1 MSGSTGS
8 DEGSHRY
15 GFPSRIGHD
24 RHIQNIINHT
34 NTLFSDHNRPFP
46 RFNSSGDVP
55 ENIMFTNPLGTEQYQ
70 DLDDFDRNLLGRP
83 QRSSYTRDLESYD
96 QDPLLPLASTPNQP
110 RRVVGDASHH
120 FRSLISRDLNYQ
132 SPLLS
137 STTPVGRVEPSP
149 ASQHIFERN
158 GSRRVGQLQPGAQ
171 LVTPPFYTAPN
182 PTSTLDN
189 SLTSSSPSHIGG
201 SSPSARFSLKHKA
214 KVTRSP
220 LVTQKRA
227 NNLEL
232 NLEHAPDEPPLVN
245 ATRLI
250 DPRQALP
257 DKVRTVFPYELFN
270 VVQSKCFP
278 LVYNTDDNV
287 VVSAPTGSGKT
298 AILEMAICK
307 LVMSPGGENFK
318 IVYQAPTKAL
328 CSERARDWDKKFS
341 YMNLKCI
348 ELTGDTSQAQASR
361 VGGASII
368 VTTPEKWDSIT
379 RKWSDHRK
387 LLETI
392 RLVLID
398 EVHMLKDVRGA
409 TLEVVVSRMKTIGAN
424 VRFVALSATVPNITD
439 VARWLGRD
447 HSNQHL
453 PALAEAFGE
462 ELRPVKLQRYVYG
475 YKPSTNDFMFDN
487 SLNGK
492 LTLLLA
498 KHSQRKPIMVF
509 CFTRKSCESTARKL
523 AEWWSSCNTEDRAW
537 PAPTKRIPVISR
549 ELQEIVR
556 YGVAFHHA
564 GLDVQDK
571 SAVAQ
576 NFLDG
581 QIHVICCT
589 STLAVGVNLPCHTVV
604 LKGTTGY
611 SNDKP
616 QEYSDLEVMQMLGRA
631 GRPQFDDSA
640 VAIIMT
646 RTTNIDRYKMMISGE
661 ETLESTLH
669 RNLVEHLNSEI
680 SLGTIQDV
688 ETAKKWIGGTFLS
701 VRMRRSPSLYHLQDV
716 RNAEDVDKRMEE
728 WCERDVQLLQKHGL
742 VTDDAPF
749 KCTEYGHAMSR
760 YMVNFETMVLLL
772 SIPRGAALEMILTT
786 LCRAIEFKDFRFK
799 PEERTLFRELNKS
812 PFILHPIKEAL
823 SQTWHK
829 VFLMV
834 QVHLGGVELPG
845 EKGFGQ
851 TKHRIATDK
860 AAIFDKLNRLVRCFI
875 DCRAFDGDGLST
887 KAGLE
892 LARGLAANS
901 WENKPSQLS
910 QIPGFG
916 PVTVRKWVSHGVHT
930 VLELA
935 DRDFGEIERIS
946 SRNPPYGMNLLK
958 TLGDFPRLDMKTQLI
973 IATQRQQQPKE
984 TVTVTLKVNLHYSNA
999 KTPPTWGRKVPAV
1012 TFVALTTDGNLAY
1025 FWRGNLRKIDK
1036 STGLDLKFPVAL
1048 TGPDQK
1054 ISCYFSCEEIVGTQV
1069 VKVLE
1074 PDIPE
1079 NAFKKRIIQLPR
1091 REVLSMGSFDDDID
1105 YEDIPDE
1112 DILNI
1117 ALTPAARVDDVELLE
1132 SPDPLN
1138 SFEDDFPLIDDVLP
1152 QGTNR
1157 SSTSGP
1163 VKMENG
1169 KWMCNHRCHNGGLT
1183 AAGKP
1188 CTHRCCHEGLDKP
1201 RPPPREKKT
1210 KIKDIGAKK
1219 QSQEDIS
1226 AVGIL
1231 TRQAQNSGAAV
1242 SVKTDIAKGTVAA
1255 ESMHKPIGS
1264 SATLPNMK
1272 RKCLVQDN
1280 GKGARLSKKSKV
1292 MEHASDPDTFSDI
1305 ECIDLSTIPGNDG
1318 SIRSSPVMSASTK
1331 ECFPGLYQEVGGN
1344 MVNSITIIKDLKR
1357 PATLDPSELR
1367 RAPATKILE
1376 DDDTEYGS
1384 DVFADGEFPD
1394 LESIARLNRLK
1405 DAETSQAALKEDE
1418 TLYPG
1423 TVQTMKESMEFGVR
1437 PFWFAF
1443 YRFFE
1448 PDNAATVELNTAGN
1462 ADIEIEPAISKF
1474 T

>member
-15 GFPSRIGHD
+15 GFSSRIGHD
-24 RHIQNIINHT
+24 RHIQNIIDHT

-46 RFNSSGDVP
+46 RFNPSGDAP
-55 ENIMFTNPLGTEQYQ
+55 ENVMFTNPLGTEQEDDQ

-83 QRSSYTRDLESYD
+83 QRSSHID
-96 QDPLLPLASTPNQP
+96 QGQLLPLASTPNQS

-120 FRSLISRDLNYQ
+120 FRSFIGRDLNYQ

-137 STTPVGRVEPSP
+137 NITPIGRIEPSP
-149 ASQHIFERN
+149 ASQHIFEQN
-158 GSRRVGQLQPGAQ
+158 GSRRIGQLQPGAQ
-171 LVTPPFYTAPN
+171 LVTPPFYAAPN
-182 PTSTLDN
+182 PTPSLDN
-189 SLTSSSPSHIGG
+189 SLTSSSPSHVGE
-201 SSPSARFSLKHKA
+201 SSPSARLSLKRKA
-214 KVTRSP
+214 IATHSP

-227 NNLEL
+227 SNLKL
-232 NLEHAPDEPPLVN
+232 NLHHAPEEPPIVN

-270 VVQSKCFP
+270 VVQSKCFS
-278 LVYNTDDNV
+278 LVYGTDDNV
-287 VVSAPTGSGKT
+287 VISAPTGSGKT

-307 LVMSPGGENFK
+307 LAMSPGGENFK

-341 YMNLKCI
+341 HMNLKCI

-387 LLETI
+387 LLEMI

-439 VARWLGRD
+439 IARWLGRD
-447 HSNQHL
+447 PSNQHL

-475 YKPSTNDFMFDN
+475 YQSNSNDFVFDK
-487 SLNGK
+487 SLDGK
-492 LTLLLA
+492 LALLLA
-498 KHSQRKPIMVF
+498 KHSQKKPIMIF

-523 AEWWSSCNTEDRAW
+523 AEWWSSCRTEDRAW
-537 PAPTKRIPVISR
+537 PAPTKRIPVIGS

-611 SNDKP
+611 SNDRP

-646 RTTNIDRYKMMISGE
+646 KTANIDRYKKMISGE

-669 RNLVEHLNSEI
+669 QNLVEHLNSEI

-728 WCERDVQLLQKHGL
+728 WCERDVQLLQKYRL
-742 VTDDAPF
+742 VTKDAPF

-760 YMVNFETMVLLL
+760 YMVNFETMGLLL
-772 SIPRGAALEMILTT
+772 SIPRGATLEKILTT
-786 LCRAIEFKDFRFK
+786 LCEAIEFKDFRFK
-799 PEERTLFRELNKS
+799 PEERHLFRELNKS
-812 PFILHPIKEAL
+812 PFILHPIKEAI

-829 VFLMV
+829 VFLVV
-834 QVHLGGVELPG
+834 QVHLGGVELPS
-845 EKGFGQ
+845 EKGFGR
-851 TKHRIATDK
+851 TRHRIATEK
-860 AAIFDKLNRLVRCFI
+860 AAIFDRLNRLVRCFV

-930 VLELA
+930 VLGLA
-935 DRDFGEIERIS
+935 DRDFEEIERIS
-946 SRNPPYGMNLLK
+946 SRNPPYGMNLLT

-973 IATQRQQQPKE
+973 TATERQLQPQK
-984 TVTVTLKVNLHYSNA
+984 TVTVTLKVNLRYCNA
-999 KTPPTWGRKVPAV
+999 KTPPTWNRKVPAV

-1036 STGLDLKFPVAL
+1036 STGLNLKFPVAL

-1054 ISCYFSCEEIVGTQV
+1054 ISCYFSCEEIVGTQIA
-1069 VKVLE
+1069 KVLE
-1074 PDIPE
+1074 PNIPE
-1079 NAFKKRIIQLPR
+1079 KAFKKRIIQPPQH
-1091 REVLSMGSFDDDID
+1091 EVPPMGSLDDDID
-1105 YEDIPDE
+1105 YGDIPDE

-1117 ALTPAARVDDVELLE
+1117 ALTTAAQADDVELLE
-1132 SPDPLN
+1132 SLDPLE
-1138 SFEDDFPLIDDVLP
+1138 SVEDDFPLIDEVLP
-1152 QGTNR
+1152 RETNP

-1163 VKMENG
+1163 IKMYNG
-1169 KWMCNHRCHNGGLT
+1169 RWMCNHRCRNGGLT

-1188 CTHRCCHEGLDKP
+1188 CTHKCCHEGLDKP

-1210 KIKDIGAKK
+1210 KIKDIGANKLSNEGNSAVRTITK
-1219 QSQEDIS
+1219 QSH
-1226 AVGIL
+1226 
-1231 TRQAQNSGAAV
+1231 NSGVAV
-1242 SVKTDIAKGTVAA
+1242 SVEADIAKGTMAA
-1255 ESMHKPIGS
+1255 KSTHKSTGPS
-1264 SATLPNMK
+1264 TTLPNTK
-1272 RKCLVQDN
+1272 RKRLVQDN
-1280 GKGARLSKKSKV
+1280 GNGARLPKKRSKV
-1292 MEHASDPDTFSDI
+1292 MEHASDPDAFSGV
-1305 ECIDLSTIPGNDG
+1305 ECIDLSTTPGNDG
-1318 SIRSSPVMSASTK
+1318 SNRSSSIMSTSAD
-1331 ECFPGLYQEVGGN
+1331 EYFPGLHQEGRGN
-1344 MVNSITIIKDLKR
+1344 MTNSITIVKDPKS
-1357 PATLDPSELR
+1357 PATLDPSELS
-1367 RAPATKILE
+1367 RATATTSHE
-1376 DDDTEYGS
+1376 DNDTEYGS
-1384 DVFADGEFPD
+1384 DVFADDEFPD
-1394 LESIARLNRLK
+1394 LESLVRLNGVK
-1405 DAETSQAALKEDE
+1405 NAGTSQTTLKEDE

-1423 TVQTMKESMEFGVR
+1423 VVQTMKESMEFG
-1437 PFWFAF
+1437 
-1443 YRFFE
+1443 
-1448 PDNAATVELNTAGN
+1448 
-1462 ADIEIEPAISKF
+1462 
-1474 T
+1474 